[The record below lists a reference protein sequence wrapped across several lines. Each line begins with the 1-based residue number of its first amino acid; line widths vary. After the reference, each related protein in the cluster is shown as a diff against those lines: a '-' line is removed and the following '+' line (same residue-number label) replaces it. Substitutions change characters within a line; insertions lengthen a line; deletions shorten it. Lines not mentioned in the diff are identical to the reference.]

1 MAALA
6 LGTGLVASG
15 NCSATAA
22 VRVPPHPALSTA
34 RSPFAT
40 GVRQCVPPAGRSSC
54 ACAEPRGHERSR
66 RRPGLWVLGPPASAM
81 EPGGGDGRAVPGVGH
96 VRVAG
101 GGRAHES
108 RGEAEAWVRMPDSL
122 GVGFLVRLTTGEGA
136 CHCDPGA
143 QWPLLSR
150 LGTAV
155 SSRGPWRGGQ
165 GAGRRGPPAREATS
179 GGCLG
184 GVARLSV
191 TCVGSSRPAAVCQRS
206 CHVSGPGR
214 GLRPGSLRAR
224 FLRARFIQ
232 RCGYV
237 SCSSEL
243 PGGINA
249 ADLPS

>member
-6 LGTGLVASG
+6 LGTGRWLRELLGDGGRS
-15 NCSATAA
+15 
-22 VRVPPHPALSTA
+22 RPPHPALSTA

-54 ACAEPRGHERSR
+54 ACARPRGHERSR

-108 RGEAEAWVRMPDSL
+108 RGEAAWVRVPDSL

-136 CHCDPGA
+136 CHCSPGA

-155 SSRGPWRGGQ
+155 SSRGPWRGGR

-179 GGCLG
+179 GGCQG
-184 GVARLSV
+184 
-191 TCVGSSRPAAVCQRS
+191 CRPAVCDLCRLLEAS
-206 CHVSGPGR
+206 RRVSTQLPCQWPGKGAPAGVPAR
-214 GLRPGSLRAR
+214 EISAGALHSEMWLR
-224 FLRARFIQ
+224 FLQ
-232 RCGYV
+232 Q
-237 SCSSEL
+237 
-243 PGGINA
+243 
-249 ADLPS
+249 

>member
-1 MAALA
+1 M
-6 LGTGLVASG
+6 VPSG

-34 RSPFAT
+34 RSPFAA

-96 VRVAG
+96 VRVDG

-108 RGEAEAWVRMPDSL
+108 RGEAEAWVRVLDSL
-122 GVGFLVRLTTGEGA
+122 GVGCLVRLTTGKGA

-165 GAGRRGPPAREATS
+165 GAGRRGPAGPRGDLGGLSRAVARAVGDLCRLLKTSRGVSTQLPCQWPGKGAPAGVPARQSCA
-179 GGCLG
+179 
-184 GVARLSV
+184 VAL
-191 TCVGSSRPAAVCQRS
+191 
-206 CHVSGPGR
+206 H
-214 GLRPGSLRAR
+214 
-224 FLRARFIQ
+224 
-232 RCGYV
+232 
-237 SCSSEL
+237 SETWL
-243 PGGINA
+243 
-249 ADLPS
+249 DFSQQ